1 MYYKGSNALGHVAQR
16 GGGGSVLGD
25 IQGQAGRGSEKPV
38 LTDLLFTS
46 GELDQMTSK
55 GPFQLK

>member
-46 GELDQMTSK
+46 RDLD
-55 GPFQLK
+55 